1 MIEKEN
7 VNNNKIKELVILNKE
22 KEVNKK
28 LEKVQKISLKL
39 QNLCKIMIIILM
51 VLLLSLIFIKSFY
64 KTAYFPA
71 TYDNAIEKTDYKYD
85 NLLENLAYIIG
96 VLFIFYLLQTI
107 LNNIKLKYVIPI
119 FLILIAGIFI
129 WFVLTLKLV
138 PIADQGQV
146 MILGD
151 AVYKNILNLMVHPG
165 NYLEMFP
172 YQFGY
177 SLYMGIV
184 INIING
190 LNNFLNL
197 DIHMYLQI
205 LNCIYSI
212 ISMVLLYL
220 IGNRLFKNNY
230 AAKRNLMVL
239 IFFFGIYFMFFNT
252 HVYGNIP
259 GLMFGLLSLLC
270 TIRFLQDKKI
280 YNIIITGISIFI
292 AYYLKTNY
300 QIFLIAIIG
309 IIFLDFMKKFEIKK
323 IISII
328 IILILFSLGKTIG
341 NFIFE
346 KYIDRPI
353 PAGVPMVTYMYMGWA
368 PGNSLSSGWYT
379 GDVIELYNKNGF
391 DHIAT
396 AEDSKDLFRKR
407 IDYFLN
413 EDFKEFLR
421 YAWDKFDS
429 TWLNPTFQTIWV
441 STPGSNRVDGDE
453 KYSKYL
459 DENSWIKEI
468 TSYDTKAF
476 HIEERIFDAFTIIVF
491 GCSIIGILKNR
502 KENNVE
508 FLLLAITFIGG
519 LVFHFVVWE
528 TKSIYVLQYFYLI
541 LPYAAIGLE
550 DVYEFIGEKVR
561 KIRFGK

>member
-1 MIEKEN
+1 MIKEEN
-7 VNNNKIKELVILNKE
+7 VNNNKKIKE

-28 LEKVQKISLKL
+28 LEKVQNISLKL
-39 QNLCKIMIIILM
+39 QNFCKVMIIILM
-51 VLLLSLIFIKSFY
+51 VIFLSLISIKSFY

-96 VLFIFYLLQTI
+96 VLFIFHLLQTI

-197 DIHMYLQI
+197 DVHMYLQI

-220 IGNRLFKNNY
+220 IGNRLFENNY
-230 AAKRNLMVL
+230 AAKRNLIVL
-239 IFFFGIYFMFFNT
+239 IFFFGTYFMFFNT

-323 IISII
+323 IISIV
-328 IILILFSLGKTIG
+328 IILILFSLGKIVG

-453 KYSKYL
+453 KYAKYL

-502 KENNVE
+502 KENNRWFSIPFCSMGNKSYLCSSI
-508 FLLLAITFIGG
+508 FLFNS
-519 LVFHFVVWE
+519 
-528 TKSIYVLQYFYLI
+528 SICCN
-541 LPYAAIGLE
+541 
-550 DVYEFIGEKVR
+550 R
-561 KIRFGK
+561 IRRCI